1 MRKMETADRER
12 YEVLKGMLE
21 DRAREIVAKLRSLRE
36 SLPDE
41 LAEVKDPEE
50 QCVDEFARGLDF
62 ALIEMKSQTLAR
74 INDALL
80 RLEADSYGV
89 CTDCEEEIGRSRLQ
103 ALPFAERCRDCQQVR
118 EEIAADAAR
127 QQSKFVQPGADEPA
141 PAPTGRRGRPAR
153 RTPAPAEARPS
164 RLAMPG
170 QLDLRRQVSLMEH
183 AGKRRDAP
191 PPPPP
196 GTRVPVAPAPPVA
209 AAAPPVGRGRR
220 VARNARRQ
228 TKHA

>member
-1 MRKMETADRER
+1 MEIVDRER

-21 DRAREIVAKLRSLRE
+21 DRAREIVSKLRSLRQ

-80 RLEADSYGV
+80 RLEEGSYGM
-89 CTDCEEEIGRSRLQ
+89 CSDCDEEIGRARLQ

-118 EEIAADAAR
+118 EEIAAETAR
-127 QQSKFVQPGADEPA
+127 QQSRFAEPRTEEAPA
-141 PAPTGRRGRPAR
+141 PARRGRPAKR
-153 RTPAPAEARPS
+153 APSETSRPS
-164 RLAMPG
+164 ARLAMPG

-183 AGKRRDAP
+183 AGKRRDTP
-191 PPPPP
+191 PTP
-196 GTRVPVAPAPPVA
+196 GARRVPVAAAPAPAPERPARA
-209 AAAPPVGRGRR
+209 AKG
-220 VARNARRQ
+220 ARARARRE
-228 TKHA
+228 TKHAS